1 MNNPERTNIS
11 EQIGR
16 LLQSII
22 LFWIVLPLGFIL
34 MGTDAV
40 SKTISI
46 CLDLLYKALYEG
58 RAH

>member
-11 EQIGR
+11 EQTGR
-16 LLQSII
+16 LLQSVI
-22 LFWIVLPLGFIL
+22 LFYVVLPLGFIL